1 MDHVAHAFLPQDRRH
16 GAERRRLAVH
26 HEGAPDRAAEPA
38 HPGAQLGPVGVGRVA
53 ADGLD
58 LGAARVLLAQDPHD
72 LLAALDPAAER
83 VLRLEADEED
93 QVPVVADA
101 VGQVV
106 EDPARLG
113 HAAAP
118 R

>member
-1 MDHVAHAFLPQDRRH
+1 MAR
-16 GAERRRLAVH
+16 ERRRLAVH
-26 HEGAPDRAAEPA
+26 HEGAPDRPAQPA
-38 HPGAQLGPVGVGRVA
+38 HPGPELRPVGVRRVA

-58 LGAARVLLAQDPHD
+58 LGAAREVLAQDADD

-106 EDPARLG
+106 QDPARLR
-113 HAAAP
+113 HAARRDDDGGP
-118 R
+118 GQPG